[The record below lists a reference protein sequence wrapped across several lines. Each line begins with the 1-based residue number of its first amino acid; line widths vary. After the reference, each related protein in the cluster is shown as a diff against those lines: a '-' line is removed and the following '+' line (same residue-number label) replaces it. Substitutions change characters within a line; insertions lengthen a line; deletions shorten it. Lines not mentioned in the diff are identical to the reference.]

1 MREFLQQR
9 KNELNSKET
18 IVTSSSSETSGIS
31 GGTSENIN
39 EWIEA
44 VVRIVNALNNPKL
57 QTLLEIKSSQRF
69 VDRLTASIQ
78 SIVDCIA
85 KCKNSI
91 TYASHKQQ
99 ELHKTAGDVYPQQE
113 KCINTIKL
121 LKQNISNTL
130 SQQYNSRI
138 VNIYIPV

>member
-1 MREFLQQR
+1 M
-9 KNELNSKET
+9 S
-18 IVTSSSSETSGIS
+18 V
-31 GGTSENIN
+31 IN
-39 EWIEA
+39 A
-44 VVRIVNALNNPKL
+44 FNNPKL

-78 SIVDCIA
+78 SIVECIA

-91 TYASHKQQ
+91 TFATHKQQ

-113 KCINTIKL
+113 KCINNIKL
-121 LKQNISNTL
+121 LKQNIANTL

-138 VNIYIPV
+138 VSIYVPV